1 MTVRRSESRTY
12 PGPPVEV
19 TERIEVAFNRSPR
32 FRKVHRDAFQIMA
45 RYRPLLWPLMY
56 STALTVTII
65 PTATRSLVE
74 ITTRS
79 HWWVGADI
87 FRYFDRLIPRIFS
100 VIEAGLAG
108 DRP

>member
-56 STALTVTII
+56 STALRVTVV
-65 PTATRSLVE
+65 PVGTRSFVE
-74 ITTRS
+74 IAVRS
-79 HWWVGADI
+79 HWWVGVDT
-87 FRYFDRLIPRIFS
+87 FRELDRLISRIFS
-100 VIEAGLAG
+100 VIEAELAG